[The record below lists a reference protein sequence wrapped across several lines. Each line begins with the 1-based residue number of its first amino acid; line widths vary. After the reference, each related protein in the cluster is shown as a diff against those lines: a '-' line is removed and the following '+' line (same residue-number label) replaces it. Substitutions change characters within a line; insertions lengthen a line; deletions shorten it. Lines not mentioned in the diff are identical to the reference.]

1 MAATRKGTAK
11 LSEIRNIEKEMQE
24 KWAKEKVFELDAPD
38 DKWVPTDRQIFHEKY
53 TIWLHVSIFS
63 LEPLDLG
70 LIVGPKCS
78 VGQSAK

>member
-38 DKWVPTDRQIFHEKY
+38 DK
-53 TIWLHVSIFS
+53 
-63 LEPLDLG
+63 
-70 LIVGPKCS
+70 
-78 VGQSAK
+78 